1 MSPITL
7 PLKPRLTST
16 TPLAMLKWTK
26 IKSGKQ
32 LQLWKTTAIV
42 QNCGNQSNWAK
53 LCKTITIARN
63 NHNCAKP
70 YLSGF
75 TRTCEYVFTIHC
87 IPNNTILYY
96 TLYRSQQLCAHN
108 SWPWSKGKTRLQNKP
123 QTYFPSLTLK
133 SLKPPSFWRF
143 HELDSPLT
151 GVGLIGYVKSKPLGP
166 GQIISIDVLV

>member
-26 IKSGKQ
+26 IKSAKTITMVENNRNCAK
-32 LQLWKTTAIV
+32 LWKSIKLSKIV
-42 QNCGNQSNWAK
+42 QNNHNRAKQSQ
-53 LCKTITIARN
+53 LCKT
-63 NHNCAKP
+63 
-70 YLSGF
+70 
-75 TRTCEYVFTIHC
+75 VFEWFYKNLWMC
-87 IPNNTILYY
+87 VYYSLYSIQ
-96 TLYRSQQLCAHN
+96 RLCAHS
-108 SWPWSKGKTRLQNKP
+108 SWPWPKGKTRLQNKP